1 MLLNQ
6 FNVTYCVI
14 SLSVNNK
21 SYTKSKYKQY
31 KLQKEASV
39 NMKYTGAIYVDVQS
53 SVIKSISGHIL
64 CNQSFCNQSFCKPF
78 CRCIKGVCVC
88 VRALPQQHQNTTVVT
103 YRSQMRSPLK
113 LARVADS
120 EDFFNFGRHVYWYDM
135 RQDLIYFKSPNCSL
149 NMNPH
154 ICNPASCCDLFLS

>member
-53 SVIKSISGHIL
+53 SVIK
-64 CNQSFCNQSFCKPF
+64 
-78 CRCIKGVCVC
+78 
-88 VRALPQQHQNTTVVT
+88 
-103 YRSQMRSPLK
+103 
-113 LARVADS
+113 
-120 EDFFNFGRHVYWYDM
+120 
-135 RQDLIYFKSPNCSL
+135 
-149 NMNPH
+149 
-154 ICNPASCCDLFLS
+154 

>member
-64 CNQSFCNQSFCKPF
+64 CNQSFC
-78 CRCIKGVCVC
+78 RCIKGVCVC
-88 VRALPQQHQNTTVVT
+88 VCARALPQQHQNTTVVT

-113 LARVADS
+113 LARAAQILRIFSILGVM
-120 EDFFNFGRHVYWYDM
+120 FIGM
-135 RQDLIYFKSPNCSL
+135 T
-149 NMNPH
+149 
-154 ICNPASCCDLFLS
+154 

>member
-64 CNQSFCNQSFCKPF
+64 YNQSFCNQSFCKPF

-88 VRALPQQHQNTTVVT
+88 VCVCARALPLPLPQQHQNTTVVT

-113 LARVADS
+113 LARAAQILRIFSILGVM
-120 EDFFNFGRHVYWYDM
+120 FIGM
-135 RQDLIYFKSPNCSL
+135 T
-149 NMNPH
+149 
-154 ICNPASCCDLFLS
+154 

>member
-64 CNQSFCNQSFCKPF
+64 CNQSFC
-78 CRCIKGVCVC
+78 RCIKGVCVC
-88 VRALPQQHQNTTVVT
+88 ACARAPYPNSIRTQPL
-103 YRSQMRSPLK
+103 SPI
-113 LARVADS
+113 AHR
-120 EDFFNFGRHVYWYDM
+120 
-135 RQDLIYFKSPNCSL
+135 
-149 NMNPH
+149 
-154 ICNPASCCDLFLS
+154 

>member
-6 FNVTYCVI
+6 FNVTNCVI
-14 SLSVNNK
+14 SLFVNNK

-64 CNQSFCNQSFCKPF
+64 YNQSFCNQSFCKPF

-88 VRALPQQHQNTTVVT
+88 VCARALPQQHQNTTVVT

-113 LARVADS
+113 LARAAQILRIFSILGVM
-120 EDFFNFGRHVYWYDM
+120 FIGM
-135 RQDLIYFKSPNCSL
+135 T
-149 NMNPH
+149 
-154 ICNPASCCDLFLS
+154 